1 MGTTK
6 WSTALGATGLAL
18 AAITTTVA
26 TPASA
31 HALRAGRMVLTNVD
45 NGRTVAASV
54 GGDVEVRLTHYR
66 EHGLTYTWTAVS
78 ASDSAVLGH
87 RSDVTNPAG
96 DASAVYRAAA
106 AGTATVSAQRHCVP
120 DPGNLCPLIVETWKA
135 TIQVK

>member
-1 MGTTK
+1 MGTKK
-6 WSTALGATGLAL
+6 WSTALGAAGLAL

-66 EHGLTYTWTAVS
+66 ERGLTYTWTAVS

>member
-6 WSTALGATGLAL
+6 WSTALGAAGLAL
-18 AAITTTVA
+18 AATTTTVA

-31 HALRAGRMVLTNVD
+31 HTFRAGRIVLTNAD
-45 NGRTVAASV
+45 NGRTVPASV

-66 EHGLTYTWTAVS
+66 ERGVTYTWTPLN
-78 ASDSAVLGH
+78 SDNSGVLGH